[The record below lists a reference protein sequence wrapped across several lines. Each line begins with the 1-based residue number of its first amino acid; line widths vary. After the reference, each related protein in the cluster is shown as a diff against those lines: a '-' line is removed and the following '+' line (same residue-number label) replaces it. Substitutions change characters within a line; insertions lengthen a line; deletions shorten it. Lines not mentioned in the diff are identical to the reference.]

1 MFDSHFAYIVNNPIS
16 SIAVFVTVLPL
27 TLTIVRKAFLDQSLR
42 LLFCYLVAKL
52 IIDLAMLHFAS
63 HRTNNILFYNLSIP
77 LFYALLGGMFYFKFS
92 ERSQRRFLIASIIGL
107 FFFCAWDVVNSNED
121 LHNMREHRVVLYS
134 KTVEGVLMILL
145 ILLYFYEII
154 KSLQIPNLLTFPFF
168 WVCSGLL
175 LYYSS
180 LIFIA
185 PVIHYAYTWNNTMD
199 LGITEVIPS
208 IFEIICALLFSVG
221 IYHYSPK
228 DYAKQ

>member
-1 MFDSHFAYIVNNPIS
+1 MFDTYIAYITKNSIF
-16 SIAVFVTVLPL
+16 SIAVFITVLPIA
-27 TLTIVRKAFLDQSLR
+27 LTIIRKAFLDQSLR
-42 LLFCYLVAKL
+42 LLFYYL
-52 IIDLAMLHFAS
+52 IIKLAIDLVMLHYAS
-63 HRTNNILFYNLSIP
+63 VRLNNLMFYNLSIP
-77 LFYALLGGMFYFKFS
+77 LFYALLSGMFYFKFTA
-92 ERSQRRFLIASIIGL
+92 RRQKNLLIASIVGFCL
-107 FFFCAWDVVNSNED
+107 FSGWDIVNSNLSLRD
-121 LHNMREHRVVLYS
+121 MNEHRIVVYA
-134 KTVEGVLMILL
+134 KTVEGILMIAL

-180 LIFIA
+180 LIFVA
-185 PVIHYAYTWNNTMD
+185 PVLHYAYTWKNPQA
-199 LGITEVIPS
+199 LGMAEYIPS

>member
-1 MFDSHFAYIVNNPIS
+1 M
-16 SIAVFVTVLPL
+16 
-27 TLTIVRKAFLDQSLR
+27 R
-42 LLFCYLVAKL
+42 LLFCYLVLKF
-52 IIDLAMLHFAS
+52 IVDLSMLHFAS
-63 HRTNNILFYNLSIP
+63 NRTNNIIFYNLSIP
-77 LFYALLGGMFYFKFS
+77 LFYTLLGGMFYFKFQ
-92 ERSQRRFLIASIIGL
+92 ERVQRQFLIASIVGL
-107 FFFCAWDVVNSNED
+107 FFFSAWDVINSNED
-121 LHNMREHRVVLYS
+121 LNNMREHRVVLYS

-208 IFEIICALLFSVG
+208 IFEILCALLFSVG
-221 IYHYSPK
+221 IYHFSPRN
-228 DYAKQ
+228 YAKQ